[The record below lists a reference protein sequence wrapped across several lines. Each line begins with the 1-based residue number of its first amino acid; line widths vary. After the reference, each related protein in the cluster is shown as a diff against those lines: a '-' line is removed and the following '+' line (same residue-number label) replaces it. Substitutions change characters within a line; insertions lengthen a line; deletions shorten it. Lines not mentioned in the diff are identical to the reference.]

1 MLAGMPDKR
10 RTQAAV
16 STPSLALGTASV
28 RQSIVSGAIG
38 VFAAHSF
45 AEVRVEDI
53 LEASGVSRRTFYKHF
68 RNKDEVLG
76 AIYDFATGELLRA
89 MQVSGPRPGDP
100 LQMAHRVLDVYFDFH
115 QANPRLL
122 GTLMQQARDPHS
134 PLAPFRRRFR
144 DQLVELMD
152 RAVRG
157 SVGDKHDPLLYAAL
171 LAALEGT
178 SLDLLLDGADDRV
191 VARAR
196 KVMHELLDRTLGT

>member
-1 MLAGMPDKR
+1 MLAGMADKR
-10 RTQAAV
+10 KAQHAV
-16 STPSLALGTASV
+16 STPSLALGAASV

-38 VFAAHSF
+38 VFAARSF

-53 LEASGVSRRTFYKHF
+53 LDAAKVARRTFYKHF
-68 RNKDEVLG
+68 RNKDEVLA

-89 MQVSGPRPGDP
+89 MQASALEPRDP
-100 LQMAHRVLDVYFDFH
+100 LQIAHRVLDVYFDFH

-122 GTLMQQARDPHS
+122 GTLMQQARNPSS
-134 PLAPFRRRFR
+134 PLAPYRRRFR

-157 SVGDKHDPLLYAAL
+157 ALGDRHDPLLYVAL

-178 SLDLLLDGADDRV
+178 SLDLLLDEADDREV
-191 VARAR
+191 GRAR
-196 KVMHELLDRTLGT
+196 KVMHELLDCTLGT